1 MPIKFSISFSN
12 NVKEEDKEA
21 VKEILGVQTIESGS
35 NYLGLRTL
43 DGGYYKEKGSVCWIS
58 YTKRLLTKTNS

>member
-35 NYLGLRTL
+35 NYLGLHSMVGIIR
-43 DGGYYKEKGSVCWIS
+43 KREVCVGFH
-58 YTKRLLTKTNS
+58 TQKDC